1 MDPDFVCGTPASFER
16 TRTSKTGAETALCL
30 ASIAPEV
37 SGGVKVMYRVRR
49 VASSLQPPASAHIGG
64 ENKYL
69 ITINLLSTY

>member
-37 SGGVKVMYRVRR
+37 SGRGKGYVQSAKGG
-49 VASSLQPPASAHIGG
+49 LQPPLISG
-64 ENKYL
+64 EKTN
-69 ITINLLSTY
+69 I